1 MEISV
6 SRSITGN
13 PKWQLD
19 SYSINFTSRSI
30 LLLCVCTK
38 ASVGQTTKQKLA
50 IKVVYR
56 CPVSLII
63 IISRSSKL

>member
-38 ASVGQTTKQKLA
+38 ASVGQTKKQK
-50 IKVVYR
+50 
-56 CPVSLII
+56 
-63 IISRSSKL
+63 